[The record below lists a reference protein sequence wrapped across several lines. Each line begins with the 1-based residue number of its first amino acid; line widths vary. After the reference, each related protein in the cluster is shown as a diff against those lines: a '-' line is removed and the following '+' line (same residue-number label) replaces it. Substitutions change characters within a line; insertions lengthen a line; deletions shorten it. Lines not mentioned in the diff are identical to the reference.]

1 MHTVHHVT
9 QWVKGEVM
17 QGRIMFS
24 LGILSLIAF
33 FYIANL
39 HHAFFKGLIVP
50 VLLLQIILLGYGGF
64 QLFKRPSYIE
74 KVRIENQLNPSNA
87 HRIELEK
94 AQKDDKIYGILK
106 PIWALLFVVSMV
118 LFVVLKEDFAKGMSI
133 GFALWFVTAFVCD
146 WFLHHRLK
154 TFLAAL
160 QQLN

>member
-1 MHTVHHVT
+1 MHIVYHAT

-17 QGRIMFS
+17 QGRIMFG

-33 FYIANL
+33 FYFANL
-39 HHAFFKGLIVP
+39 HQAFYKGMIVP

-74 KVRIENQLNPSNA
+74 KVIIENHLNPSNA
-87 HRIELEK
+87 HINELEK
-94 AQKDDKIYGILK
+94 AKKDDKIYGILK
-106 PIWALLFVVSMV
+106 PIWALLFLVSML
-118 LFVVLKEDFAKGMSI
+118 LFVIFKGDFAIGMSF
-133 GFALWFVTAFVCD
+133 GFALWFVTAFICD

-154 TFLAAL
+154 TFLVAL